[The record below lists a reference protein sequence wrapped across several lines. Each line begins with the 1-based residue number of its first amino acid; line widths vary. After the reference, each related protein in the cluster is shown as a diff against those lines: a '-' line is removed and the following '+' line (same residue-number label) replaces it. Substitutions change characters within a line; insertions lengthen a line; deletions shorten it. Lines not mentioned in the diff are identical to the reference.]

1 MNKEIEVIEFVLD
14 DKEIAELIQQ
24 LENLKG
30 NVTHIHMDIKEK
42 KNIALDIAKK
52 KSLLIHNKRDILLK

>member
-14 DKEIAELIQQ
+14 DKEIAELIQG

-30 NVTHIHMDIKEK
+30 NVTHIHMDIKDK
-42 KNIALDIAKK
+42 KNIPLDIARE
-52 KSLLIHNKRDILLK
+52 KSLLIYNKKDGLLK